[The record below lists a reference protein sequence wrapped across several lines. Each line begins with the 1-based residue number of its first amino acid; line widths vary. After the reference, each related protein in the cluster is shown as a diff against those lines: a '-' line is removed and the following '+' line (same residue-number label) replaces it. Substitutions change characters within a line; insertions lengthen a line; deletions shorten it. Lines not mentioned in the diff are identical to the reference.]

1 MELVGRYLIN
11 NKLLIGANLT
21 LSQNK
26 IKSFTETIYD
36 YSNERE
42 AINIDHGTTDIAL
55 SPNLTASCMVSYQ
68 NEKGLILT
76 WSTRLIGKQYL
87 DNTSSENRSIPT
99 FSTSHINFS
108 YPLLTKFA
116 KELQI
121 LIQLNN
127 IFDQKY
133 SSGGYSYTY
142 IYNKQI
148 TENFLYPQ
156 AGFHGMAGVSI
167 KL

>member
-1 MELVGRYLIN
+1 METSFGRLEFGGQYLFNVLQNQLVPTGQVNDVGNTLRKNIDKSYRRGLELVGRYLIN

-116 KELQI
+116 KS
-121 LIQLNN
+121 
-127 IFDQKY
+127 FK
-133 SSGGYSYTY
+133 S
-142 IYNKQI
+142 
-148 TENFLYPQ
+148 
-156 AGFHGMAGVSI
+156 
-167 KL
+167 